1 MSTNCSK
8 WPECFFR
15 GTWMAIVVFGL
26 ITTRVFSVFVFVR
39 LYIFGLITT
48 RVFSVFVFVRLY
60 VSCAMQKWGFF
71 KRVVTYD
78 NLIQ

>member
-39 LYIFGLITT
+39 LY
-48 RVFSVFVFVRLY
+48 

-78 NLIQ
+78 TLIQ

>member
-1 MSTNCSK
+1 
-8 WPECFFR
+8 
-15 GTWMAIVVFGL
+15 MAIVVFGL

-39 LYIFGLITT
+39 L
-48 RVFSVFVFVRLY
+48 V
-60 VSCAMQKWGFF
+60 FF